1 MVLVRFCQSI
11 LVILKIVQKEVD
23 LTFLLSSRWIKQLRS
38 HSLLPKV
45 KKIAFIFQNAR
56 HFSG

>member
-23 LTFLLSSRWIKQLRS
+23 LTFLLSSRWTKQLRS
-38 HSLLPKV
+38 HSL
-45 KKIAFIFQNAR
+45 ITE
-56 HFSG
+56 G